1 MVIKNRILILSG
13 KGGVGK
19 STVTTSLA
27 TTLVALGYRVG
38 VLDIDLTGP
47 SLPTIFNMKDSKIHQ
62 SPSGWIPC
70 YVDDEQK
77 LGVVSLGFLLPS
89 DDNPVLWRGPKKNA
103 MIEQF
108 VNDIYWGDLDFL
120 LIDTP
125 PGTSDEHISIAG
137 LLKGQIKGAVLVTT
151 PQSVSLIDVRREYS
165 FCKKLE
171 IPVLGLVE
179 NMSGFVCEHCQECTN
194 IFSQGGGQQFS
205 MDNEIDFLGMV
216 PIDPQ
221 FTKLIDEGEFYVKF
235 KESSLFPIYSKIA
248 DLILKQ
254 VDPKD
259 HQI

>member
-1 MVIKNRILILSG
+1 MIKNRILILSG

-27 TTLVALGYRVG
+27 TTLVNMGYRVG
-38 VLDIDLTGP
+38 ILDIDLTGP
-47 SLPTIFNMKDSKIHQ
+47 SLPTIFNMKDHKIHQ
-62 SPSGWIPC
+62 SEAGWIPC
-70 YVDDEQK
+70 YVDDDQK
-77 LGVVSLGFLLPS
+77 LGIVSLGFLLPS

-137 LLKGQIKGAVLVTT
+137 FLRGQIKGAILVTT

-179 NMSGFVCEHCQECTN
+179 NMSGFVCEHCRECTN
-194 IFSQGGGQQFS
+194 IFSQGGGEQFS
-205 MDNEIDFLGMV
+205 KDNNIDFLGMV
-216 PIDPQ
+216 PIDPM
-221 FTKLIDEGEFYVKF
+221 FTQLIDNGEFYANF
-235 KESSLFPIYSKIA
+235 KDSGLYAPYSQIA
-248 DLILKQ
+248 DLVLKQ
-254 VDPKD
+254 INRDA
-259 HQI
+259 HLI